1 MAKLL
6 QFKEELK
13 TLVVLKYI
21 KRYNNI
27 KRKGKNKAERMMY
40 RMLEKKYM
48 KLQNGSDVRGV
59 ALEGIEGEKVNLT
72 PEIAKYIAAGF
83 AEYLGE
89 KYNKETL
96 TISVGHD
103 SRLSADMLKDGVLR
117 GLCLQGCQAI
127 DCGLASTPSMFMS
140 TVLPELS
147 FDGAIMITASHLPF
161 NRNGLKFFSKEGG
174 LESKEIKV
182 ILQKAMRLEECGILE
197 ADSKKDIQKLDLL
210 AHYSANLR
218 KIICQEVEGQEE
230 DKPLSGMHFV
240 VDASNGAGGFFAT
253 RVLEPLGADISG
265 SIFLE
270 PDGTFPNH
278 VPNPE
283 NKKAMD
289 CIKKATLE
297 NHADLGIIFDTDVD
311 RAATVFSSGK
321 EINKNALIALMA
333 AIVAQKNPVNTIVT
347 DSVTSDQLQ
356 DFLENKLGLTHH
368 RFKRGYRNVINES
381 VRLNK
386 EGIESGLAIET
397 SGHGA
402 LKENYF
408 LDDGA
413 YMSVK
418 ILCEVVRCK
427 RAGKNIEDLLDGLEE
442 PAECKEFRM
451 KICLDE
457 FKEYG
462 LHVLEEFKEFAKE
475 DERFHIVEPN
485 FEGVRISFDDEEVQ
499 GWMLIRMSLHDPIM
513 PMNVETNEIGGIEKI
528 LERIRPFFGRF
539 EQLDSS
545 CIEEMRV

>member
-1 MAKLL
+1 
-6 QFKEELK
+6 
-13 TLVVLKYI
+13 
-21 KRYNNI
+21 
-27 KRKGKNKAERMMY
+27 
-40 RMLEKKYM
+40 MLEKKYM

-59 ALEGIEGEKVNLT
+59 ALEGIEGENVNLT
-72 PEIAKYIAAGF
+72 PEIAKYIAAAF
-83 AEYLGE
+83 VEYLEE
-89 KYNKETL
+89 KYNTERENL

-103 SRLSADMLKDGVLR
+103 SRLSADMLKVGVLQ
-117 GLCLQGCQAI
+117 GLCLQGCQAV

-161 NRNGLKFFSKEGG
+161 NRNGLKFFSKQGG

-182 ILQKAMRLEECGILE
+182 ILQKAMKLEVDGILDTDE
-197 ADSKKDIQKLDLL
+197 ISRKNIQKVDLL
-210 AHYSANLR
+210 ANYSANLR
-218 KIICQEVEGQEE
+218 KIICQEVDGKEE

-283 NKKAMD
+283 NTKAMD

-311 RAATVFSSGK
+311 RAATVFASGK
-321 EINKNALIALMA
+321 EMNKNALIALMA

-347 DSVTSDQLQ
+347 DSVTSDQLHN
-356 DFLENKLGLTHH
+356 FLENKLGLTHH

-427 RAGKNIEDLLDGLEE
+427 RAGKNIEDLLEGLEE
-442 PAECKEFRM
+442 PAECQEFRM

-457 FKEYG
+457 FKDYG
-462 LHVLEEFKEFAKE
+462 LNVLEEFKKFAIT

-485 FEGVRISFDDEEVQ
+485 FEGVRISFDDEQVQ

-513 PMNVETNEIGGIEKI
+513 PMNIETNEIGGIEKV
-528 LERIRPFFGRF
+528 LGRIRPFFAGF
-539 EQLDSS
+539 EKLDSS
-545 CIEEMRV
+545 CLNV

>member
-1 MAKLL
+1 
-6 QFKEELK
+6 
-13 TLVVLKYI
+13 
-21 KRYNNI
+21 
-27 KRKGKNKAERMMY
+27 
-40 RMLEKKYM
+40 MLEKKYL

-59 ALEGIEGEKVNLT
+59 ALEGIAGEAVNLT
-72 PEIAKYIAAGF
+72 AEIAEYIAAAF
-83 AEYLGE
+83 VEYLTE
-89 KYNKETL
+89 KYKKEAAAL
-96 TISVGHD
+96 TVSVGHD
-103 SRLSADMLKDGVLR
+103 SRLSADLIKAGVVQGLKR
-117 GLCLQGCQAI
+117 QGAQVV

-140 TVLPELS
+140 TVLPQLS
-147 FDGAIMITASHLPF
+147 YDGAIMITASHLPF
-161 NRNGLKFFSKEGG
+161 NRNGLKFFSNEGG
-174 LESKEIKV
+174 LESKDIKV
-182 ILQKAMRLEECGILE
+182 ILQKAILLEQHGIAQHTE
-197 ADSKKDIQKLDLL
+197 KEVRKLDLL

-218 KIICQEVEGQEE
+218 EIICKEVDAVD
-230 DKPLSGMHFV
+230 DKPLAGMHFV

-253 RVLEPLGADISG
+253 QVLEPLGADISG

-283 NKKAMD
+283 NAKAMD
-289 CIKKATLE
+289 CIRKATLE

-347 DSVTSDQLQ
+347 DSVTSDQLH
-356 DFLENKLGLTHH
+356 DFLEHKLGLTHH

-381 VRLNK
+381 VRLNR

-427 RAGKNIEDLLDGLEE
+427 RAGKNIEDLLEGLEE
-442 PAECKEFRM
+442 PAECKEFRL
-451 KICLDE
+451 KILLDD
-457 FKEYG
+457 FKTYG
-462 LHVLEEFKEFAKE
+462 LEVLEAFKKFAEK
-475 DERFHIVEPN
+475 DERFQIVEPN
-485 FEGVRISFDDEEVQ
+485 YEGVRISFDDEEVQ

-513 PMNVETNEIGGIEKI
+513 PMNIETNECGGIAKV
-528 LERIRPFFGRF
+528 LERIQPFFKRF
-539 EQLDSS
+539 DKLDRTPL
-545 CIEEMRV
+545 EL